1 MAVYVRAVEP
11 VEVISQARDRIL
23 ERQRIRMRVRHEQH
37 ADILPVHCFQEVQG
51 AREVANAVR
60 DIVVDL
66 DDVDAEPVIPVIEA
80 IPLEITLHCRVLFE
94 QAIPRVLE
102 RQIVGHR
109 VPPRHEVFPDV
120 VVERQVENRS
130 IHIEHQR
137 LATFERGL
145 RINNHWYTARPVCQ
159 QEIDMELKSLVEP
172 IVALA
177 EDAGRAIL
185 EVYSTDF
192 DVQSKDDES
201 PLTQADLASHRWIDA
216 GLRSLTP
223 DIPVISEEEGLPDF
237 AERSQW
243 ERYWL
248 IDPLDGTKEF
258 VSRND
263 EFTVNIAL
271 IVNHKPVLG
280 VVHVPVFGRTYV
292 GCEGVGASRREGDAD
307 PVAIQVAAASSSPA
321 RIVGSRSHRGASLD
335 AYLEN
340 VGDYDMVP
348 MGSSLKFCVVAEGGA
363 DLYPRLGL
371 TSEWDTAA
379 AQAVVEQ
386 AGGSVVTLDGKPMKY
401 NAKEDILNPFFFVIG
416 AADRD
421 WLALLPDSE

>member
-1 MAVYVRAVEP
+1 M
-11 VEVISQARDRIL
+11 D
-23 ERQRIRMRVRHEQH
+23 
-37 ADILPVHCFQEVQG
+37 
-51 AREVANAVR
+51 
-60 DIVVDL
+60 
-66 DDVDAEPVIPVIEA
+66 
-80 IPLEITLHCRVLFE
+80 
-94 QAIPRVLE
+94 
-102 RQIVGHR
+102 
-109 VPPRHEVFPDV
+109 
-120 VVERQVENRS
+120 
-130 IHIEHQR
+130 
-137 LATFERGL
+137 
-145 RINNHWYTARPVCQ
+145 
-159 QEIDMELKSLVEP
+159 LKSLIEP

-192 DVQSKDDES
+192 EVQNKEDES
-201 PLTQADLASHRWIDA
+201 PLTQADLASHRWIEA

-223 DIPVISEEEGLPDF
+223 DIPIISEESGLPDF
-237 AERSQW
+237 EVRSQW

-258 VSRND
+258 VNRNG

-271 IVNHKPVLG
+271 IENQRPVLG
-280 VVHVPVFGRTYV
+280 VVHVPVQGKTYV
-292 GCEGVGASRREGDAD
+292 GCEGVGAERRDGDDA
-307 PVAIQVAAASSSPA
+307 PEAIKVAESSGQSP

-335 AYLEN
+335 AYLDRL
-340 VGDYDMVP
+340 GDYDMVP

-363 DLYPRLGL
+363 DLYPRLGP

-401 NAKEDILNPFFFVIG
+401 NAKEDILNPYFFVIG